1 MHIQRVFLELIYL
14 LSIICIIF
22 LYLRMFKEVVFLRR
36 KYKISIGHN
45 NNEELQRAIRAHAN
59 FCEYVPFGLLLS
71 MILYFH
77 NFLIFSCISVIFL
90 MVGRIYHHKGIK
102 NIFEKDE
109 NFKYRRLGMRFTFL
123 SYTNSIV
130 GIVVYL
136 IQMLYF
142 FYNTKI

>member
-14 LSIICIIF
+14 LSIICVII
-22 LYLRMFKEVVFLRR
+22 LYLRIFKEVVFLRR

-59 FCEYVPFGLLLS
+59 FSEYVPIGFLLS
-71 MILYFH
+71 MVLYFH

-90 MVGRIYHHKGIK
+90 LLGRIFHHKGIK
-102 NIFEKDE
+102 NILEKED

-123 SYTNSIV
+123 SYYNSIV
-130 GIVVYL
+130 GMIVYL

-142 FYNTKI
+142 FYNTKV